1 MEEIQGYV
9 EHVIF
14 RNADNGYTVF
24 NFISDE
30 DEITCVGIFP
40 VIDEGE
46 ILLLR
51 GEYISHPTYGEQF
64 KAHSY
69 EVKPPEDVVAI
80 ERYLASDAVKGVGP
94 TLAARIVRR
103 FQADTFRLMEQEPE
117 RLAEVKGISDFLVC
131 FAK

>member
-9 EHVIF
+9 EHIIF
-14 RNADNGYTVF
+14 RNSDNGYTVF

-51 GEYISHPTYGEQF
+51 GEYTSHPTYGEQF
-64 KAHSY
+64 RAKSY
-69 EVKPPEDVVAI
+69 EVKPP
-80 ERYLASDAVKGVGP
+80 
-94 TLAARIVRR
+94 
-103 FQADTFRLMEQEPE
+103 
-117 RLAEVKGISDFLVC
+117 
-131 FAK
+131 